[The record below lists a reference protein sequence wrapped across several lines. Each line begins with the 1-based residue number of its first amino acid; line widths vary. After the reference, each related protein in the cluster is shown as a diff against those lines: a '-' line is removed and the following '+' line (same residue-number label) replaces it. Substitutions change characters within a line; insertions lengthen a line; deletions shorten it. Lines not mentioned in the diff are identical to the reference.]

1 VARHRRWMTRSF
13 ALTYAAVMLRIYL
26 PVAMIVGLEFA
37 QAYPVIAWLC
47 WLPNL
52 VVAQLL
58 IARSEARPSPLGAAD
73 H

>member
-1 VARHRRWMTRSF
+1 MTRSF

-37 QAYPVIAWLC
+37 RAYPVIAWLS

-58 IARSEARPSPLGAAD
+58 IVRSDPRPSLLGVAD

>member
-1 VARHRRWMTRSF
+1 MTRSF

-26 PVAMIVGLEFA
+26 PISMIAGFA
-37 QAYPVIAWLC
+37 FDQVYPAIAWLC

-58 IARSEARPSPLGAAD
+58 IVRSDARPSPLGVID

>member
-1 VARHRRWMTRSF
+1 MTRSF
-13 ALTYAAVMLRIYL
+13 ALTYAAVTLRIYL
-26 PVAMIVGLEFA
+26 PVSMIVGLEFA

-52 VVAQLL
+52 GVAQLL
-58 IARSEARPSPLGAAD
+58 IVRSAARPSPLEVAE